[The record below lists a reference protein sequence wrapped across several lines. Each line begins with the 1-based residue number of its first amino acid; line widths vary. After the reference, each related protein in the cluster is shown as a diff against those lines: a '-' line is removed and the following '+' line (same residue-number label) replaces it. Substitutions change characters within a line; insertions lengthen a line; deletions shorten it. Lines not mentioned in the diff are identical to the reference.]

1 MQKPAMSP
9 APRRSATPGSTTS
22 TPLQQHRQ
30 IETTQQQST
39 KPGSP
44 GPSADVAN
52 ANRAPSQPPK
62 TETPSPKPSP
72 AVKNEASNSPNPA
85 AAAAAGSQ
93 SQSAENKGSTQSSLT
108 TYVPKTRNVDTY
120 GGVDLKYFDK
130 FDIKPMVPHFTE
142 LGEFQ
147 HALEAMIQ

>member
-30 IETTQQQST
+30 IDTTQQQSA

-44 GPSADVAN
+44 GPSTE

-85 AAAAAGSQ
+85 AAAASQ
-93 SQSAENKGSTQSSLT
+93 SQSTENKGSTQSSLT

-147 HALEAMIQ
+147 HGLVQ